1 MSMKRITTL
10 ALTERDV
17 KAIKV
22 ALQFA
27 LEFAPTEVK
36 AHMQQVLNRFE
47 NLVFPSKTRH

>member
-1 MSMKRITTL
+1 MKITTL

-22 ALQFA
+22 ALEFA

-36 AHMQQVLNRFE
+36 AHMQGVLNRFN
-47 NLVFPSKTRH
+47 NLVFPSRTKH